1 MPLFKKKL
9 IKLTKRSVPDGLWE
23 KCPQCSE
30 LLYKKEIADL
40 HKVCKKCGYHFRINS
55 RERIHLLIDEGT
67 FEERD
72 QDLYSGDPLHFVD
85 TKSYVE
91 RQKAAFL
98 KTGMLD
104 AVVTGVGNIEGFPTA
119 IAVME
124 FDFMGGSM
132 GAVVGEKITRIIE
145 HATQIGLPL
154 MIVAASGGAR
164 MQESTLSLMQMA
176 KTCGALERYRK
187 KNHLFISVLTHPTTG
202 GTTASFASLGDIII
216 AEPGSLIGFA
226 GARVIKQTIS
236 QVLPKGFQSAEFL
249 LAHGFVDLIVERAKL
264 KQKISLLLHMFE
276 KR

>member
-40 HKVCKKCGYHFRINS
+40 HKVCKKCGHHFRINS

-67 FEERD
+67 LEERD

-85 TKSYVE
+85 TKSYAE
-91 RQKAAFL
+91 RQKVAFL

-104 AVVTGVGNIEGFPTA
+104 AVVTGVGNVDGLPTA

-145 HATQIGLPL
+145 HATKVGLPL

-249 LAHGFVDLIVERAKL
+249 LAHGFVDIIVERAKL

>member
-40 HKVCKKCGYHFRINS
+40 HKVCKKCGHHFRINS

-91 RQKAAFL
+91 RQKGAFL

-104 AVVTGVGNIEGFPTA
+104 AVVTGVGNIEGLPTA

-249 LAHGFVDLIVERAKL
+249 LAHGFVDIIVERAKL